1 MENAPTPP
9 PAGRLSGWVLAA
21 AVAGLLLVCYWPALR
36 GALIWNDRDY
46 VTRPELRS
54 LAGLGRIWSQPGA
67 TEQYYP
73 VLHSAFWLQ
82 CRLWGED
89 PLGYRLVT
97 LALHAGAAVLFALV
111 LRRLA
116 VPGAVLAA
124 FLFALHPV
132 HVQSVAWISEQKNT
146 LSLVLYL
153 GAALAYLRFD
163 ESRQRRAYAAA
174 LGLFVLSLLCKTVTA
189 TLPAALLVVL
199 WWRRGRLEAR
209 RDVVPLL
216 PWLALGAA
224 AGVFTSWVEQ
234 HFVGA
239 RGENFALPFLERGL
253 VAGRAVWIYLGH
265 LLWPARLNFIYPRWT
280 PDPTAFG
287 QWLALLAVPA
297 LAAGLWAWRR
307 HSRAPLAVFLLF
319 AGSLLPVLGFV
330 NLYGALYSWVWD
342 HWQYL
347 PDLAPL
353 ALAAAGLARG
363 WSRLGPRWRPLA
375 PAAAGLLVVALG
387 ALTWRHAGTFRDEET
402 LYRGTLARNPAAWM
416 AHNNLASLLVDRPGR
431 AAEAVAHY
439 REALRLRPEH
449 YHAHVNLANLL
460 VKLPG
465 GQDEALAHF
474 EEALR
479 LKPDYAEAH
488 NYLANLL
495 AGRPGRTADALAHY
509 AEALRLKPDYAAA
522 HNNLAGLLATLPG
535 RQTEALAHY
544 REALRLDPEFAEACN
559 NLANQLAQLPGHD
572 AEAIAL
578 YARAL
583 RINPGLAPAHH
594 NLALVLARQGRLAEA
609 IAHCTRALELDPG
622 FAAAR
627 QTLAYLQGL
636 KQD

>member
-1 MENAPTPP
+1 MENDPKP
-9 PAGRLSGWVLAA
+9 PAGRFRMWGWAA
-21 AVAGLLLVCYWPALR
+21 LIAGLLLVCYWPALR
-36 GALIWNDRDY
+36 GGLIWNDRDY

-54 LAGLGRIWSQPGA
+54 LAGLGRIWTQPGA
-67 TEQYYP
+67 TQQYYP

-82 CRLWGED
+82 YRLWGEN

-111 LRRLA
+111 LRRLL
-116 VPGAVLAA
+116 VPGAALAA
-124 FLFALHPV
+124 LLFALHPV
-132 HVQSVAWISEQKNT
+132 HVQSVAWITEQKNT

-163 ESRQRRAYAAA
+163 ESRQRRAYATA

-199 WWRRGRLEAR
+199 WWQRGRLEAR
-209 RDVVPLL
+209 RDVAPLL
-216 PWLALGAA
+216 PWLVLGAA

-239 RGENFALPFLERGL
+239 RGENFDLSLLARGL

-265 LLWPARLNFIYPRWT
+265 LVWPWRLNFVYPRWT
-280 PDPTAFG
+280 PDPTELG
-287 QWLALLAVPA
+287 QWLGLLGALTLAG
-297 LAAGLWAWRR
+297 GLWAWRR
-307 HSRAPLAVFLLF
+307 RSRAPLAVFLLF
-319 AGSLLPVLGFV
+319 AGSLFPVLGFV

-353 ALAAAGLARG
+353 ALLAAGLVRG
-363 WSRLGPRWRPLA
+363 WSRLGPRWQSFG
-375 PAAAGLLVVALG
+375 PAAAGLLVMALG

-402 LYRGTLARNPAAWM
+402 LYRVTLERNPAAWM
-416 AHNNLASLLVDRPGR
+416 AHNNLANLLVEQPGR
-431 AAEAVAHY
+431 ATEAIAHY
-439 REALRLRPEH
+439 REALQLRPQH

-479 LKPDYAEAH
+479 LKPDYPEAH

-495 AGRPGRTADALAHY
+495 ARRPGRAPEALAHY
-509 AEALRLKPDYAAA
+509 EQALRLKPDYAAA

-535 RQTEALAHY
+535 RQPEVLAHY
-544 REALRLDPEFAEACN
+544 REALRLDPQFAEACN
-559 NLANQLAQLPGHD
+559 NLANQLAQMPGHD
-572 AEAIAL
+572 AEAVAL
-578 YARAL
+578 YERAL

-594 NLALVLARQGRLAEA
+594 NFAIVLARSGRLDEA
-609 IAHCTRALELDPG
+609 IAHCTRALQLDPA
-622 FAAAR
+622 FAEAR

-636 KQD
+636 KKG